1 MDPLSL
7 SLGIAGILPLIASA
21 IFSVQE
27 YVDAVRAAKK
37 SIADLITELE
47 ALQYS
52 LTNLHEL
59 LKGNALNGSGV
70 RFHKTSVLLSCSA
83 ACEAKLRSLCKKL
96 GRKADGRSHFLW
108 PFTEKEHQKTIQE
121 LRNFTNWMQFA
132 LSVDNCRLLSQTS
145 DDVLKLMSQQLD
157 QFQAVQSLEVDT
169 IQILDLV
176 EEQKRVMQDSLE
188 RETRRSILDWISV
201 TKYHQKHQLIQT
213 SRARDTGAWI
223 LQRDEFVQWRDG
235 RSPSNVL
242 WCHGI
247 QGSGKT
253 HIASIIIDLHRP
265 MAFFYFDHQ
274 DQLSQTTSSVLCCIL
289 RQLLEK
295 LPEIP
300 ASVVELFKKRGP
312 KGQIPL
318 HECERLL
325 VDLASSLRQA
335 YLVFDGLDESEHQ
348 KSFLQSIQQLVRS
361 RNVRL
366 LDIFQYYPNL
376 RIEAHEEDIK
386 TYLYQELHRGGI
398 YDIADEEFVNKL
410 TLMLSQ
416 GAEGMF
422 LLPVL
427 QLRTILKEATL
438 GEMEDRL
445 ADLSHGLN
453 DAFAD
458 TVSRIQRLPESR
470 SRLSMAALMWLTH
483 TPRALTESEL
493 SDALAVRSGQ
503 KVLNVKYR
511 PTTKMILECC
521 QGLVVVDAK
530 GYVHLAHYAIHE
542 YMRDHSGQLFPRAQ
556 ATMAL
561 TCLRYLLCEN
571 FQDGPWQ
578 AESLESRM
586 YQFPFL
592 DYSSIGTETD
602 EEVWAALLEFFASPP
617 AMSTANQG
625 KAVLEGIQRFGAL
638 HHASRHGLER
648 AVSRLLEDGN
658 HDVNV
663 LTKMGLTPIIAA
675 AAAGHTHTMRRLLA
689 KGADPYLC
697 NWYGN
702 ALHCAARVGE
712 GSHGARTSD
721 GGNRGAP
728 ISAAALDED
737 AADAFEALCEHHMH
751 GHLFLT
757 AASWGDHQVI
767 ALMLRREDAD
777 GNTALHYAAVAG
789 DPTTVG
795 LLLEAGVDINAEN
808 NIGHTALVHAEAR
821 GEQMVARLLL
831 DAGATP
837 LNVALGTVVFSE
849 SLFI

>member
-1 MDPLSL
+1 
-7 SLGIAGILPLIASA
+7 
-21 IFSVQE
+21 
-27 YVDAVRAAKK
+27 
-37 SIADLITELE
+37 
-47 ALQYS
+47 
-52 LTNLHEL
+52 
-59 LKGNALNGSGV
+59 
-70 RFHKTSVLLSCSA
+70 
-83 ACEAKLRSLCKKL
+83 
-96 GRKADGRSHFLW
+96 
-108 PFTEKEHQKTIQE
+108 
-121 LRNFTNWMQFA
+121 
-132 LSVDNCRLLSQTS
+132 
-145 DDVLKLMSQQLD
+145 
-157 QFQAVQSLEVDT
+157 
-169 IQILDLV
+169 
-176 EEQKRVMQDSLE
+176 
-188 RETRRSILDWISV
+188 
-201 TKYHQKHQLIQT
+201 
-213 SRARDTGAWI
+213 
-223 LQRDEFVQWRDG
+223 
-235 RSPSNVL
+235 
-242 WCHGI
+242 
-247 QGSGKT
+247 
-253 HIASIIIDLHRP
+253 
-265 MAFFYFDHQ
+265 
-274 DQLSQTTSSVLCCIL
+274 
-289 RQLLEK
+289 
-295 LPEIP
+295 
-300 ASVVELFKKRGP
+300 
-312 KGQIPL
+312 
-318 HECERLL
+318 
-325 VDLASSLRQA
+325 
-335 YLVFDGLDESEHQ
+335 
-348 KSFLQSIQQLVRS
+348 
-361 RNVRL
+361 
-366 LDIFQYYPNL
+366 
-376 RIEAHEEDIK
+376 
-386 TYLYQELHRGGI
+386 
-398 YDIADEEFVNKL
+398 
-410 TLMLSQ
+410 
-416 GAEGMF
+416 
-422 LLPVL
+422 
-427 QLRTILKEATL
+427 
-438 GEMEDRL
+438 MEDRL

-592 DYSSIGTETD
+592 DYSSMYWGQFTRWTETD

-617 AMSTANQG
+617 AMSTANQVRQFSRG
-625 KAVLEGIQRFGAL
+625 YKVHYWNAAECRSFGAL

-663 LTKMGLTPIIAA
+663 LTEMGLTPIIAA

-702 ALHCAARVGE
+702 ALHCAAESGKAATVRALVAWGMNPNDWARDE
-712 GSHGARTSD
+712 SRTSD
-721 GGNRGAP
+721 GGNRGRTYLGC
-728 ISAAALDED
+728 ALDKD
-737 AADAFEALCEHHMH
+737 AADAFEALVDAGADISRQCEHHIH

-767 ALMLRREDAD
+767 ALMLRREWAHVDLRDAD

-837 LNVALGTVVFSE
+837 LNVALGTVVFSD